1 MFISAWNEN
10 YEYYIWVGNTHHTSQ
25 MTQVQTTE
33 PTQRQEASPQSYPP
47 LIASTHIIHTH
58 TQTMTVT

>member
-25 MTQVQTTE
+25 MTQVQTPE
-33 PTQRQEASPQSYPP
+33 PTKG
-47 LIASTHIIHTH
+47 
-58 TQTMTVT
+58 